1 MITDIHA
8 ALVKRA
14 LLDGISR
21 VSGYVAYHHP
31 RIQMWCAEATVPTE
45 RPRSVRI
52 DLAVI
57 DNPDT
62 DWPRLV
68 GELRA
73 KTAVEFADPA
83 GCVVSIEVGPAS
95 AGGFGFRLGRPYS
108 EDLRP
113 SPRLRQ
119 PEAVPKAGRVRKRR
133 RRIG

>member
-1 MITDIHA
+1 MITDIQA

-14 LLDGISR
+14 LLDGISS

-52 DLAVI
+52 DMAVI

-68 GELRA
+68 SELRA
-73 KTAVEFADPA
+73 KSGVEFANPA
-83 GCVVSIEVGPAS
+83 GCVVSIEVGPAG
-95 AGGFGFRLGRPYS
+95 AGGFWFRIGRPYS

-113 SPRLRQ
+113 RPRPLQ
-119 PEAVPKAGRVRKRR
+119 AEAVPKAGRVRKRR
-133 RRIG
+133 RRMG